1 MLRQSVWSWWV
12 VCFYSSRSRHTRCAL
27 GTGVQTCALPISAG
41 QYVLTYRDPGAPT
54 TDINITS
61 PLSGSQDYTEVLPS
75 LNLRYHITDTL
86 QARFAASRGLS
97 RPQFYDMRAIFPLTE
112 NYRQPTGCPPGADP
126 ADQACVPEFVNPT
139 GTGSPPNTTPLT
151 VSQDGIP
158 RT

>member
-1 MLRQSVWSWWV
+1 MIRRPP
-12 VCFYSSRSRHTRCAL
+12 RSTRCDTLFPYATL
-27 GTGVQTCALPISAG
+27 FRA

-97 RPQFYDMRAIFPLTE
+97 RPQFYDMRAIFNLTE
-112 NYRQPTGCPPGADP
+112 NYRTPTGCPPGARTEEHTSELQSLMRIPYAVFCLNQKPHTENRRED
-126 ADQACVPEFVNPT
+126 
-139 GTGSPPNTTPLT
+139 TTALGR
-151 VSQDGIP
+151 SHG
-158 RT
+158 RTNN

>member
-1 MLRQSVWSWWV
+1 MR
-12 VCFYSSRSRHTRCAL
+12 FDFGRSGGL
-27 GTGVQTCALPISAG
+27 PLDGNIGVRVIKTSNDAAG

-97 RPQFYDMRAIFPLTE
+97 RPQFYDMRAIFNLTRSE
-112 NYRQPTGCPPGADP
+112 EHTSELQSLMRISYAVFC
-126 ADQACVPEFVNPT
+126 
-139 GTGSPPNTTPLT
+139 LKKK
-151 VSQDGIP
+151 
-158 RT
+158 

>member
-75 LNLRYHITDTL
+75 LNLRYHIRSEERRVGKECVSTC
-86 QARFAASRGLS
+86 RSRW
-97 RPQFYDMRAIFPLTE
+97 RP
-112 NYRQPTGCPPGADP
+112 
-126 ADQACVPEFVNPT
+126 
-139 GTGSPPNTTPLT
+139 
-151 VSQDGIP
+151 
-158 RT
+158 